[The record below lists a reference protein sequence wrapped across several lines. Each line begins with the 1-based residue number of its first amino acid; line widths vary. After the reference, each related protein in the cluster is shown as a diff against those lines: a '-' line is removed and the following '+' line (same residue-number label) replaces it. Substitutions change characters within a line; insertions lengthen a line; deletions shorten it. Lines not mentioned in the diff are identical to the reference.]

1 MKYVPAWRRV
11 ARTVTKIFVVAS
23 AFGLF
28 TLTASAQN
36 KDKKNKKNPPV
47 INNDSANPVVPM
59 SDEQQ
64 IDYMISEW
72 LGAWQLGDLEK
83 LHKDTADDISVV
95 SGIWTPPIFGWQSYL
110 AVYQQQHARTQQIRL
125 DRYNTYIKTHGDVG
139 WACYQWEFAGSVDGQ
154 SMTAQGQTTLVMEKR
169 GTRWVIVHNHT
180 SITPPSNTPAQGP
193 TTGAPPPQQATGS
206 APNGSTQPN
215 KPPTR

>member
-1 MKYVPAWRRV
+1 MKHVPTVLRARSTV
-11 ARTVTKIFVVAS
+11 AKIS
-23 AFGLF
+23 ALI
-28 TLTASAQN
+28 SAVCFLAAGVSGQS

-59 SDEQQ
+59 TDEQQ

-72 LGAWQLGDLEK
+72 LGAWQLGDIEK

-95 SGIWTPPIFGWQSYL
+95 SGVWTPPIFGWQSYL
-110 AVYQQQHARTQQIRL
+110 AVYQQQHSRTRQIRL

-139 WACYQWEFAGSVDGQ
+139 WACYQWDFAGTVDGQ
-154 SMTAQGQTTLVMEKR
+154 AMTAQGQTTLVMEKR

-180 SITPPSNTPAQGP
+180 SLTPAANTPPQGP
-193 TTGAPPPQQATGS
+193 TTGAPPPSQAPGS
-206 APNGSTQPN
+206 STNGATQPN
-215 KPPTR
+215 KPPAR